1 MGRSS
6 LFAVFLPLF
15 GLQFYNLIDA
25 RVAITWWQ
33 LPFDEVESL
42 MLTQPD
48 PVTGSYYHDILVI
61 SALGDSVVCKA
72 SSDIL
77 SRNLN
82 ATLLT
87 PSVVDN
93 VPLLKRGEE
102 NLINNPT
109 SFSDTHGSRALFIA
123 SYPGD
128 EAIVAAAAQQT
139 PSSEERNEVHSC
151 FPAADDAT
159 FISSNF
165 VETGNVENPCDGG
178 GCIIS
183 EYADC

>member
-1 MGRSS
+1 MLFTGGSPFTFIMGRSS

-15 GLQFYNLIDA
+15 GLQFYNLVDA

-109 SFSDTHGSRALFIA
+109 SFSDLSCKGGKTESIK
-123 SYPGD
+123 
-128 EAIVAAAAQQT
+128 
-139 PSSEERNEVHSC
+139 PSPFH
-151 FPAADDAT
+151 
-159 FISSNF
+159 
-165 VETGNVENPCDGG
+165 
-178 GCIIS
+178 
-183 EYADC
+183 